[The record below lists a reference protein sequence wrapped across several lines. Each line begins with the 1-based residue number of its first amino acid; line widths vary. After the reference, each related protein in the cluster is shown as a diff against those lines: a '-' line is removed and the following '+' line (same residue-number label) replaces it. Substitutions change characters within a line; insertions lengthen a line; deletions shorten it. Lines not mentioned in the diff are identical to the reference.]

1 MYALHS
7 PAPPTRTDYELPK
20 TTINYQTS
28 NSFQPYGFYF
38 TTTGPDPENPR
49 RDAVIARSPFHFI
62 GGKILS
68 LQEVKNLC
76 GESSILHQNMVN
88 NGCEAVVLSNN
99 PSWCRP
105 FRPDDV
111 IVQPPASPRRGSA
124 TDPGIN
130 TARLR

>member
-28 NSFQPYGFYF
+28 NSFRPYGFCF

-49 RDAVIARSPFHFI
+49 RDAEIARSPFHFI

-68 LQEVKNLC
+68 LQEVKTLY

-88 NGCEAVVLSNN
+88 NGYEAVVLSNN
-99 PSWCRP
+99 PSWCQP

-130 TARLR
+130 TAWLR